1 MFSRLQR
8 LSRSENMARIFSL
21 IDQGAQGVANILAT
35 VALGRTLPNE
45 QFGSIG
51 LAIGIYYFVAG
62 FHRSAVVL
70 PYITEHVP
78 QLNAMAARQ
87 YHSDWWWFNVMVA
100 MGLAAGLAGIAGG
113 LRLLAPLHPQLAL
126 GIEPLLL
133 GAIITPPLL
142 FAEHVRRW
150 LYKIGK
156 ANAAAFVALLYAL
169 SLVGMAIILLHFH
182 PSAFTGAM
190 VWLAAGMCA
199 TLAALI
205 GLRPRGF
212 SIARSLDC
220 FHRHRRFAVW
230 LSLTIIP
237 YVFYSSA
244 TVVILIGLLDG
255 ALAAAVFTAA
265 RTLTNP
271 AVSIVSAIDSIDKPR
286 AAHALATQGM
296 AGLRQSVHK
305 TRLLLIVVTGGYL
318 ALVALGAQPLLD
330 LAFHHRY
337 SGITHEV
344 RLLTLATFLFCLNQP
359 SETMLIVL
367 RASAT
372 MFATRTATAIVTI
385 ILLVA
390 GSGHGVIGMAVGIA
404 VAQAANLL
412 FLFGAAHLAE
422 QRQPSPMVSA

>member
-8 LSRSENMARIFSL
+8 LSHSENMARLFSL

-35 VALGRTLPNE
+35 AALGRALPNE
-45 QFGSIG
+45 QFGAIG

-70 PYITEHVP
+70 PYITEHAP
-78 QLNAMAARQ
+78 ELNAKAARQ
-87 YHSDWWWFNVMVA
+87 YHSDWWWFNVVVA
-100 MGLAAGLAGIAGG
+100 LGLAAGLVGIAG
-113 LRLLAPLHPQLAL
+113 LLWVAARWHPQMAL

-133 GAIITPPLL
+133 GAMITPPLL

-156 ANAAAFVALLYAL
+156 PNAAAFVALLYAL
-169 SLVGMAIILLHFH
+169 CLVAGAIILPYFH
-182 PSAFTGAM
+182 PGAFSGAL
-190 VWLAAGMCA
+190 VWLAAGMAA

-205 GLRPRGF
+205 GLRPRGL

-271 AVSIVSAIDSIDKPR
+271 AVSIVSAVDSIDKPR
-286 AAHALATQGM
+286 AAHALATQGI
-296 AGLRQSVHK
+296 AGLRHSVQR

-337 SGITHEV
+337 SDITQEV
-344 RLLTLATFLFCLNQP
+344 RLLALATFLFCLNQP

-412 FLFGAAHLAE
+412 FLFGAAHWAE
-422 QRQPSPMVSA
+422 QRQSTSMVSA